1 MSKKYDIT
9 LRSIILSSENRFN
22 VASIKPE
29 FGTSGFFTTTPLMGI
44 RTLLN
49 PGTSSK
55 ALKAYC
61 EDDCGEEKTPDPTNH
76 LAKEIRGM
84 EISGSNGRFSKEE
97 STRSG
102 NIC

>member
-1 MSKKYDIT
+1 
-9 LRSIILSSENRFN
+9 
-22 VASIKPE
+22 
-29 FGTSGFFTTTPLMGI
+29 MGI
-44 RTLLN
+44 KTLLN

-55 ALKAYC
+55 ALKIYC
-61 EDDCGEEKTPDPTNH
+61 EDDCGEEKTPESS

-84 EISGSNGRFSKEE
+84 EISGSNGRFCKEE